1 MTVEFGLDNELMQ
14 LLMKTRCEELLVVI
28 SFGHMVLYL
37 VCGLDRLVQTNNEYL
52 LLGQVLDLN
61 VG

>member
-28 SFGHMVLYL
+28 SFGHMVLDL
-37 VCGLDRLVQTNNEYL
+37 TGMILALGPH
-52 LLGQVLDLN
+52 GQV
-61 VG
+61 